1 MFLTELCQSLE
12 KHGVRYALVG
22 GYAVALHGAVR
33 GTVDIDFV
41 INWTL
46 EQLKAVETCLHDLGL
61 VSQLPIDA
69 EQLFHFKDEYIN
81 NRQLIAWHFYHPK
94 DLSKQVDLIITFDL
108 SNKKTLTK
116 TVGATTVRLLNKKD
130 LITMKKQSARPQ
142 DLEDIK
148 ALKKLP

>member
-1 MFLTELCQSLE
+1 ML
-12 KHGVRYALVG
+12 K
-22 GYAVALHGAVR
+22 
-33 GTVDIDFV
+33 
-41 INWTL
+41 
-46 EQLKAVETCLHDLGL
+46 QLGM

-69 EQLFHFKDEYIN
+69 EQLFHFRDEYIN

-116 TVGATTVRLLNKKD
+116 NLLDGSVKILNKTD
-130 LITMKKQSARPQ
+130 LIKMKEQSARPQ

-148 ALKKLP
+148 ALKQL

>member
-1 MFLTELCQSLE
+1 M
-12 KHGVRYALVG
+12 
-22 GYAVALHGAVR
+22 
-33 GTVDIDFV
+33 
-41 INWTL
+41 
-46 EQLKAVETCLHDLGL
+46 

-116 TVGATTVRLLNKKD
+116 TLNTGTVQLLNKKD
-130 LITMKKQSARPQ
+130 LVKMKQQSARSQ

-148 ALKKLP
+148 ALKQL

>member
-1 MFLTELCQSLE
+1 MFLIELCQSLE
-12 KHGVRYALVG
+12 KHQVRYALVG

-41 INWTL
+41 IDWEL
-46 EQLKAVETCLHDLGL
+46 EQLKAVEKSLNELGL

-116 TVGATTVRLLNKKD
+116 TVAATTVQLLNKKD
-130 LITMKKQSARPQ
+130 LITMKKQAARPQ